1 MRIVQ
6 TFWSGKKQDPLK
18 SYYGWAAPKY
28 HWLGWILSSNQLIK
42 YYDEV
47 ELYTDKQ
54 GYDILINKLRLP
66 YTKVHVGLDE
76 LNTYDS
82 DLWALPK
89 IYTYSLQD
97 EPFLH
102 VDGDVFVWERFS
114 DDLLTSPL
122 IAQNLERETKHYQ
135 RMLEGLNKHILF
147 YPPEIQEEF
156 DKGETVKMFNMGI
169 TGGNNIAF
177 FKEYVKKAFDF
188 VDQNAAV
195 LDKICRFN
203 FNIFFEQLLFYC
215 LAQKENQEVGC
226 LIKKVLEDR
235 GYGYKD
241 LGAFEEVPLRR
252 KYLHLLGNFKRDKS
266 ICRNM
271 ETYILHEY
279 PEYLER
285 LWKLKPESFTY
296 LNGNENLFSLKTLSD
311 EEILSSFY
319 EVAIKQKKTVVATIP
334 HQINNEFLNA
344 YVKNE
349 SPSQTYLLG
358 RNIASKIGCR
368 IFLEKTNTKEGF
380 LLYKLQ
386 ENAMVEVAF
395 MEKISQLAVNNST
408 KIDLVN
414 NASVVLVC
422 ELENN
427 TSEHIVDEIDQVILE
442 ELEKPRRYSEFL
454 ETMLQYVD
462 MENPENTIEDFIL
475 LMNNRLHDLIAKKVI
490 TLKI

>member
-6 TFWSGKKQDPLK
+6 TFWSGKKPDPLR

-47 ELYTDKQ
+47 ELYTDRQ
-54 GYDILINKLRLP
+54 GYDILINKLKLP

-102 VDGDVFVWERFS
+102 VDGDVFVWERFP

-122 IAQNLERETKHYQ
+122 IAQNLERETKHYKK
-135 RMLEGLNKHILF
+135 MLEGLNKHILF

-156 DKGETVKMFNMGI
+156 DKGETVKMYNMGI

-188 VDQNAAV
+188 VDKNAPV

-215 LAQKENQEVGC
+215 LAQKENREVGC
-226 LIKKVLEDR
+226 LIKKVLEDS

-252 KYLHLLGNFKRDKS
+252 TYLHLLGDFKRNVN

-285 LWKLKPESFTY
+285 LSKLMPKTFTY
-296 LNGNENLFSLKTLSD
+296 LNGNENLFSLKKLSD
-311 EEILSSFY
+311 KEILSSFY
-319 EVAIKQKKTVVATIP
+319 EVAIQQEKTIVAP
-334 HQINNEFLNA
+334 MPNQIDNEFLNA
-344 YVKNE
+344 YVKNQ
-349 SPSQTYLLG
+349 SPSSTYLLG
-358 RNIASKIGCR
+358 RDVASKIGCHT
-368 IFLEKTNTKEGF
+368 FLKITEQKEDF

-386 ENAMVEVAF
+386 ENAMVEVDF
-395 MEKISQLAVNNST
+395 MEKISPLAVNNST
-408 KIDLVN
+408 KVDLVSD
-414 NASVVLVC
+414 ACVVLVC
-422 ELENN
+422 EIDGH
-427 TSEHIVDEIDQVILE
+427 TSEYIIDEIDQVILE
-442 ELEKPRRYSEFL
+442 ELEKPIRYSEFL
-454 ETMLQYVD
+454 DKMLQYVD
-462 MENPENTIEDFIL
+462 MENPENTVGDFIM

-490 TLKI
+490 ALKI